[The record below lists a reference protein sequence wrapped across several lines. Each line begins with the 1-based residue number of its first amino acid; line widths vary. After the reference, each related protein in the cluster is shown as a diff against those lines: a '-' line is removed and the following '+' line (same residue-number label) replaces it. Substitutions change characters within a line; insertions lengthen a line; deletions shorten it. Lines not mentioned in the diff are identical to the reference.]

1 MVLNNILEKNNI
13 KPNLYT
19 ASLKK
24 TLKAIERVKEGEEV
38 AVDIQKMNVYGEE
51 ARREVIEECKKL
63 KDLMN
68 HE

>member
-1 MVLNNILEKNNI
+1 
-13 KPNLYT
+13 
-19 ASLKK
+19 
-24 TLKAIERVKEGEEV
+24 V